1 MAIEIVDTHA
11 HLGYP
16 EFAAELPDIIQR
28 AADAGV
34 TRIITIGVDLLRS
47 EQAIA
52 LAEKFSSVF
61 AVVGVHPT
69 EGVKSSENLTE
80 PLRKLAAHPKVVG
93 IGETGF
99 DFHHLPSEKLPA
111 ASASDPSARPPEA
124 GKLRVSD
131 EQYKARQREVFR
143 QHLSVAA
150 ERNLAVIIHQRDAFA
165 ETLNELKDFSKTN
178 PNARLRGVFHCFGN
192 SVAEAQAVIDFG
204 FLVSFTGNITF
215 KNAENV
221 RAVARAMPLEK
232 VMVETDCPY
241 LAPVPF
247 RGKRCEPAYTRQIAE
262 KLAEVRNQPLEE
274 VARRTTAT
282 AMQLFA
288 IQ

>member
-16 EFAAELPDIIQR
+16 EFAAELPNIIQR

-34 TRIITIGVDLLRS
+34 TRIITIGVDLPRS

-69 EGVKSSENLTE
+69 EAVKTSEDLTE
-80 PLRKLAAHPKVVG
+80 PLRKLAAHPKVVA

-99 DFHHLPSEKLPA
+99 DFHHLPSEKQPA
-111 ASASDPSARPPEA
+111 RVEED
-124 GKLRVSD
+124 KL
-131 EQYKARQREVFR
+131 YKARQREVFR

-150 ERNLAVIIHQRDAFA
+150 ERNLAVVIHQRDGFA
-165 ETLNELKDFSKTN
+165 ETLNELKDFSKAN

-274 VARRTTAT
+274 VARCTTAT

-288 IQ
+288 IK